1 MRQIHRALITAA
13 TPLACALTACFGA
26 ATAAAHVI
34 PLAPL
39 TGVSIGPV
47 LVGASTVWGHS
58 IFQTQ
63 DMVLQFADPAGR
75 TTTVLKMNGNTTCD
89 RIDDVVGSPAAYVV
103 TVTRIARGG
112 ENSNCQVYEPR
123 REFLVGRPG
132 SSTLTALPSA
142 PDGSCAP
149 RVVDVDADH
158 LAVLRGNC
166 PGRELGVLDVRTGA
180 TLAELAFDPRRT
192 FRASQ
197 LAIGGRHLAL
207 TGVSGDQFAGGT
219 FAPDI
224 APAVFLYDWREARQL
239 AVVSTARSG
248 RETTNGDDRLAIDDD
263 GVAVLST
270 LDLNGPLAGP
280 LMDWMSPAAPVAHP
294 MPVNGYNGGRLN
306 MQNGAVALVRQPDRH
321 VAIIGVDGRTRLDMG
336 PLANA
341 DLRLFEGRL
350 MASDQDGYGIDID
363 DGRIALERYGAIVN
377 DTMPPSLPA
386 PAAVQRPSARG
397 GLRVIKG
404 RLAPSVL
411 APQRVEVAI
420 VKLAEGLRRGTV
432 RAGAAATSGRRC
444 LQANSRGR
452 LTALKPRSGRCVPTR
467 FLRAKGTID
476 WRLTLP
482 RRLPAGRYAIYAR
495 AIDIAG
501 RASRVAA
508 KDALT
513 VRLR

>member
-1 MRQIHRALITAA
+1 MRGIHRALMTGAA
-13 TPLACALTACFGA
+13 TLACATACIGA

-47 LVGASTVWGHS
+47 LVGESTLWGHS

-103 TVTRIARGG
+103 TVTRIARDG
-112 ENSNCQVYEPR
+112 NSNCQVYEPR

-132 SSTLTALPSA
+132 SSTLTPLPSA
-142 PDGSCAP
+142 PDGRCAP

-158 LAVLRGNC
+158 LAVLRDNC
-166 PGRELGVLDVRTGA
+166 PGRELAVLDVRTGA

-197 LAIGGRHLAL
+197 LAIGGRHVAL
-207 TGVSGDQFAGGT
+207 TGVSGAQSAGGT
-219 FAPDI
+219 FAADI
-224 APAVFLYDWREARQL
+224 APTLFFYDWREGRQL

-248 RETTNGDDRLAIDDD
+248 RETTNGDDRLAIDED

-280 LMDWMSPAAPVAHP
+280 LMDWMSPAAPVAHA
-294 MPVNGYNGGRLN
+294 MAVNGYNGGRLN
-306 MQNGAVALVRQPDRH
+306 MQNGAVALVRQSDRH

-341 DLRLFEGRL
+341 DLSLFEGRL
-350 MASDQDGYGIDID
+350 TASDQDGYGVDID
-363 DGRIALERYGAIVN
+363 DGRIALERHGAIVN

-452 LTALKPRSGRCVPTR
+452 LTTLKPRNGRCVPTR

-508 KDALT
+508 KDART

>member
-1 MRQIHRALITAA
+1 
-13 TPLACALTACFGA
+13 
-26 ATAAAHVI
+26 V
-34 PLAPL
+34 
-39 TGVSIGPV
+39 
-47 LVGASTVWGHS
+47 
-58 IFQTQ
+58 
-63 DMVLQFADPAGR
+63 
-75 TTTVLKMNGNTTCD
+75 
-89 RIDDVVGSPAAYVV
+89 
-103 TVTRIARGG
+103 
-112 ENSNCQVYEPR
+112 
-123 REFLVGRPG
+123 
-132 SSTLTALPSA
+132 
-142 PDGSCAP
+142 P

-158 LAVLRGNC
+158 LAVLRDKC
-166 PGRELGVLDVRTGA
+166 PGRELGVFDVRTGA

-197 LAIGGRHLAL
+197 LAIGGRYLAL
-207 TGVSGDQFAGGT
+207 TGVSGAQGANGQ

-224 APAVFLYDWREARQL
+224 SPVVFLYDWREGREL
-239 AVVSTARSG
+239 SVVSTARSG

-270 LDLNGPLAGP
+270 HNLNGPLGGP
-280 LMDWMSPAAPVAHP
+280 LMDWMSPAAPVAQP
-294 MPVNGYNGGRLN
+294 MAVNGYNGGRLN

-336 PLANA
+336 PLANN

-350 MASDQDGYGIDID
+350 TALDQDGYGIDID

-386 PAAVQRPSARG
+386 PAAVSRPSARG

-404 RLAPSVL
+404 RLAPSVI
-411 APQRVEVAI
+411 AAQRVEVAI
-420 VKLAEGLRRGTV
+420 VKLAEGLRAGTV
-432 RAGAAATSGRRC
+432 LAGAAATSGRRRC
-444 LQANSRGR
+444 RQASSRGR
-452 LTALKPRSGRCVPTR
+452 LTTLKPRGGRCVPTR

-482 RRLPAGRYAIYAR
+482 RKLPAGRYAIYAR

-508 KDALT
+508 NDALT
-513 VRLR
+513 VHLR